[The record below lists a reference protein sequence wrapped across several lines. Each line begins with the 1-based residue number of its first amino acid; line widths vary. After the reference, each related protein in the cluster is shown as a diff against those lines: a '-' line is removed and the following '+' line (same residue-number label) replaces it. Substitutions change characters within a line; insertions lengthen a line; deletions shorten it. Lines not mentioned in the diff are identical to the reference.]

1 VKTLLKIV
9 ALEKQYDENLVFT
22 SLSFNISEKSI
33 FWIKGINGSGKTT
46 LMKIISS
53 QIEDY
58 EGDIYYSEKNVREW
72 DHTIYNEIFYL
83 PPSPN
88 LYGSLSAREN
98 IDFFSKIFISQKS
111 NKITDLINAF
121 NVETYLDKRI
131 NQLSDGIKKKIS
143 LIVAFLANPK
153 VLIFDEP
160 YSYLDADSV
169 ESLNQIIDEYNKNGA
184 TFLISDNS
192 SFVSVLNP
200 TGFFEL

>member
-1 VKTLLKIV
+1 MKTLLKIV

>member
-72 DHTIYNEIFYL
+72 DYTIYNEIFYL

-153 VLIFDEP
+153 VLVFDEP

>member
-1 VKTLLKIV
+1 MKTLLKIV

-200 TGFFEL
+200 TGFFKL

>member
-1 VKTLLKIV
+1 
-9 ALEKQYDENLVFT
+9 
-22 SLSFNISEKSI
+22 
-33 FWIKGINGSGKTT
+33 
-46 LMKIISS
+46 MKIISS

-72 DHTIYNEIFYL
+72 DYTIYNEIFYL

-160 YSYLDADSV
+160 YSYLDSDSV

>member
-1 VKTLLKIV
+1 MKTLLKIV

-153 VLIFDEP
+153 VLVFDEP

>member
-1 VKTLLKIV
+1 MKTLLKIV

-72 DHTIYNEIFYL
+72 DYTIYNEIFYL

-160 YSYLDADSV
+160 YSYLDSDSV

>member
-72 DHTIYNEIFYL
+72 DYTIYNEIFYL

-111 NKITDLINAF
+111 NKITDLTNAF

>member
-1 VKTLLKIV
+1 
-9 ALEKQYDENLVFT
+9 
-22 SLSFNISEKSI
+22 
-33 FWIKGINGSGKTT
+33 
-46 LMKIISS
+46 M
-53 QIEDY
+53 
-58 EGDIYYSEKNVREW
+58 
-72 DHTIYNEIFYL
+72 
-83 PPSPN
+83 
-88 LYGSLSAREN
+88 EN

-160 YSYLDADSV
+160 YSYLDSDSV

>member
-200 TGFFEL
+200 TGFFKL

>member
-1 VKTLLKIV
+1 MKTLLKIV

-72 DHTIYNEIFYL
+72 DYTIYNEIFYL

-153 VLIFDEP
+153 VLVFDEP

>member
-1 VKTLLKIV
+1 MKTLLKIV

-72 DHTIYNEIFYL
+72 DYTIYNEIFYL